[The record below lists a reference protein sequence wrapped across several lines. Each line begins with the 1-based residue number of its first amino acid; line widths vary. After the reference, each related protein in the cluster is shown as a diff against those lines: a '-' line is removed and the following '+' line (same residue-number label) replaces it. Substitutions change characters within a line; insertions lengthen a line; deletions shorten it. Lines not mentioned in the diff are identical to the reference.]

1 MSSHDSVVW
10 SEGMFLLPQHFQ
22 QQERYHRARL
32 AQVLRALQPHGWGF
46 AALKIDAAQ
55 LALGT
60 LALGACEGIMPDGS
74 PFALTD
80 EELARL
86 RYPVADNERDVQ
98 LVLALAVNRPGVSD
112 TETDPRDDSLA
123 RHRVSEVMVADA
135 NAEGAEPACLQ
146 VSRLNLK
153 LAREAEV
160 AASHVFLRVARVVE
174 RTATG
179 LVVLDRQ
186 QVAPLLAWRC
196 SPVLARSVDELI
208 ARARQRGVALAEG
221 LGQGGLGGMT
231 EIQQYVMLQ
240 SVNRAESLLLHL
252 ASQAALHPEL
262 LYRELVRLAGELA
275 IFHPDRKR
283 PKAYPVYRHDRLGE
297 TFVPLI
303 QDLLQSL
310 SATAT
315 ADVVALALKSGAFGF
330 RFAQVA
336 DINLYRSAR
345 FILAVRAQV
354 PDEELRK
361 NFPSRLKIG
370 PAERLHDL
378 VNLQLPGLAIQVL
391 PTAPREL
398 PYYPGF
404 SYFQLSS
411 DHPLW
416 DDLVDTSGF
425 GLHVAGSFPGLQLA
439 FWAIREP

>member
-1 MSSHDSVVW
+1 MSSHDGVVW

-22 QQERYHRARL
+22 QQERHHRARL
-32 AQVLRALQPHGWGF
+32 AQVLRAVQPHGWGF
-46 AALKIDAAQ
+46 ATLKIDAAQ
-55 LALGT
+55 LALGN
-60 LALGACEGIMPDGS
+60 LALSACEGIMPDGS

-80 EELARL
+80 EELVRL
-86 RYPVADNERDVQ
+86 RYPVADSERDVQ
-98 LVLALAVNRPGVSD
+98 LVLALALNRPGAAD
-112 TETDPRDDSLA
+112 IETAPGDDSLA
-123 RHRVSEVMVADA
+123 RYRISEVLVADA
-135 NAEGAEPACLQ
+135 NTEGDEPACLQ
-146 VSRLNLK
+146 VRRLNLK
-153 LAREAEV
+153 LAREADV

-174 RTATG
+174 
-179 LVVLDRQ
+179 
-186 QVAPLLAWRC
+186 
-196 SPVLARSVDELI
+196 RSVDELI
-208 ARARQRGVALAEG
+208 ARARQRGVALAGG

-240 SVNRAESLLLHL
+240 SVNRAESLLMHL
-252 ASQAALHPEL
+252 ASQPALHPEL

-275 IFHPDRKR
+275 IFGQERKCPR
-283 PKAYPVYRHDRLGE
+283 AYPPYRHDRLGE
-297 TFVPLI
+297 SFVPLI
-303 QDLLQSL
+303 QDLLQAL
-310 SATAT
+310 STVAS

-336 DINLYRSAR
+336 DINLYQSAR

-404 SYFQLSS
+404 SYFQLSN

-416 DDLVDTSGF
+416 ADLVDTSGF

-439 FWAIREP
+439 FWAIREA

>member
-1 MSSHDSVVW
+1 MSSDDRVVW
-10 SEGMFLLPQHFQ
+10 AEGMFLLPQHFQ
-22 QQERYHRARL
+22 QQERHHRARL

-60 LALGACEGIMPDGS
+60 LALSACEGIMPDGS

-86 RYPVADNERDVQ
+86 RYPVADSERDVQ
-98 LVLALAVNRPGVSD
+98 LVLALAVKRPGATD
-112 TETDPRDDSLA
+112 TEASPGADSLA
-123 RHRVSEVMVADA
+123 RYRISEIMVADVH
-135 NAEGAEPACLQ
+135 AEGAEPACLQ
-146 VSRLNLK
+146 VSRLHLK
-153 LAREAEV
+153 LAREEQV

-196 SPVLARSVDELI
+196 SSVLARSVDELI

-221 LGQGGLGGMT
+221 LGQGGLGGLT

-252 ASQAALHPEL
+252 ASQPALHPEL

-275 IFHPDRKR
+275 IFCPDRKR
-283 PKAYPVYRHDRLGE
+283 PRAYPPYRHDRLGE
-297 TFVPLI
+297 TFVPLL
-303 QDLLQSL
+303 QDLLQAL
-310 SATAT
+310 SAVTS
-315 ADVVALALKSGAFGF
+315 ADVVALTLKSGAFGF
-330 RFAQVA
+330 RFAQVP
-336 DINLYRSAR
+336 DINLYQSAR

-361 NFPSRLKIG
+361 SFPNRLKIG
-370 PAERLHDL
+370 PAQRLHDL
-378 VNLQLPGLAIQVL
+378 VNLQLSGLAIEVL
-391 PTAPREL
+391 PAAPREL

-404 SYFQLSS
+404 SYFQVSS
-411 DHPLW
+411 DHSLW
-416 DDLVDTSGF
+416 ADLVDSSGF

-439 FWAIREP
+439 FWAIRAS